1 MLPRIAENL
10 PSGDLDINLRT
21 RTPARRNPPSPVP
34 DSDATLLPQMTS
46 KLPGQ
51 AFAAVT
57 RPGRWRAPSCAV
69 SVCSNA
75 QHLRR
80 NGFSSAA
87 TPEGSQVDTTSVPR
101 WKQTPPAM
109 KAPVRLQGD
118 PNKPEF
124 PVNSDPKVLD
134 AFYGRLLGKD
144 GHKMLSEEVKWQAVT
159 HKSFDQGRRG
169 FNDKLA
175 YLGKQ
180 IVHLQCSFAF
190 LETPPLASETAKE
203 DPYGRE
209 PFEHLALQGLD
220 NLTAENKDMKINTR
234 NMAKL
239 GKLYGVEEVLRWRPR
254 YVGDLGESGMELTLT
269 QALYAVIGAVALEKG
284 TVVANQITRERILL
298 PLGFRTTY

>member
-1 MLPRIAENL
+1 
-10 PSGDLDINLRT
+10 
-21 RTPARRNPPSPVP
+21 
-34 DSDATLLPQMTS
+34 MTS

-75 QHLRR
+75 QYLRR
-80 NGFSSAA
+80 NGFSSVA
-87 TPEGSQVDTTSVPR
+87 TPEGSQIDTTSVPR

-109 KAPVRLQGD
+109 KAPLRLRGD

-124 PVNSDPKVLD
+124 PVNSDPKILD

-144 GHKMLSEEVKWQAVT
+144 GHEMLSEEVKWQAVT

-175 YLGKQ
+175 YLD
-180 IVHLQCSFAF
+180 
-190 LETPPLASETAKE
+190 TPPLASETKNE
-203 DPYGRE
+203 DPYGRT
-209 PFEHLALQGLD
+209 PFEHPALQGLD
-220 NLTAENKDMKINTR
+220 NLTAENKNMKINTR

-239 GKLYGVEEVLRWRPR
+239 GKLYGVE
-254 YVGDLGESGMELTLT
+254 DLAESGMELTLT

-284 TVVANQITRERILL
+284 TAVANQITRERILQ